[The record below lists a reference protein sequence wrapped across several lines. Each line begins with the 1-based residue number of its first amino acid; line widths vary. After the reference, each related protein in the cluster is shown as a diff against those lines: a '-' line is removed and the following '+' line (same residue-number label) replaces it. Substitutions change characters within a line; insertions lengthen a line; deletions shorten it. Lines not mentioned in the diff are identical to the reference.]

1 MTRKAVIIDLINQ
14 GLSNKEIAAR
24 AFCVECYVSNVR
36 TEVGK
41 NLRSKKRN
49 YMQTVELSELSL

>member
-1 MTRKAVIIDLINQ
+1 MARKAVIIDLINQ

-24 AFCVECYVSNVR
+24 AFCVENYVSNVR

-41 NLRSKKRN
+41 NLRNKKRN
-49 YMQTVELSELSL
+49 YLQTVELSELTL

>member
-14 GLSNKEIAAR
+14 GLSNKEIAAK
-24 AFCVECYVSNVR
+24 AFCVENYVSQVR
-36 TEVGK
+36 INIGK
-41 NLRSKKRN
+41 TIRNQKRN